1 MNYKQLIVEAGLKM
15 LRSGLTVATWG
26 NISVRDPET
35 GLIYLTPSGM
45 PYDVIAEG
53 DIVVMRPDG
62 EIVEGK
68 RRPTIEYAMHLGILN
83 SRPDIHAVVHTHP
96 IYSQVF
102 ACLHE
107 EIPPIIDEA
116 AQMMAGS
123 VKCADYALP
132 GSQELADNVVKA
144 LGDGF
149 ACLMAN
155 HGSVCVGTTMDKA
168 FTVSTVLEMSAQ
180 IYYMARC
187 IGKPHVIPDDLVAHM
202 HSFVSK
208 QYGQPQEN

>member
-1 MNYKQLIVEAGLKM
+1 MNYKKLIVDAGLQM

-26 NISVRDPET
+26 NISARDSET

-45 PYDVIAEG
+45 PYDTITED
-53 DIVVMRPDG
+53 DIVVMNAKG
-62 EIVEGK
+62 EVVEGN
-68 RRPTIEYAMHLGILN
+68 RRPTIEFAMHLGILN
-83 SRPDIHAVVHTHP
+83 KRPEINAVVHTHP
-96 IYSQVF
+96 IYSQIF

-116 AQMMAGS
+116 AQMMAGA
-123 VKCADYALP
+123 VKCAEYGLP
-132 GSQELADNVVKA
+132 GTQELADNVAAA
-144 LGDGF
+144 LGDGY

-155 HGSVCVGTTMDKA
+155 HGSVCVGTSMEKA

-180 IYYMARC
+180 IYYMATC
-187 IGKPHVIPDDLVAHM
+187 IGKPHIIPEDKVAYM

-208 QYGQPQEN
+208 QYGQP

>member
-1 MNYKQLIVEAGLKM
+1 MNYKKLIVDAGLQM

-26 NISVRDPET
+26 NISARDSET

-45 PYDVIAEG
+45 PYDTITED
-53 DIVVMRPDG
+53 DIVVMNAKG
-62 EIVEGK
+62 EVVEGS
-68 RRPTIEYAMHLGILN
+68 RRPTIEFAMHLGILN
-83 SRPDIHAVVHTHP
+83 KRPEINAVVHTHP
-96 IYSQVF
+96 IYSQIF

-116 AQMMAGS
+116 AQMMAGA
-123 VKCADYALP
+123 VKCAEYGLP
-132 GSQELADNVVKA
+132 GTQELAYNVAAA
-144 LGDGF
+144 LGDGY

-155 HGSVCVGTTMDKA
+155 HGSVCVGTSMEKA

-180 IYYMARC
+180 IYYMATC
-187 IGKPHVIPDDLVAHM
+187 IGKPHIIPEDKVAYM

-208 QYGQPQEN
+208 QYGQP

>member
-1 MNYKQLIVEAGLKM
+1 MNYKKLIVDAGLQM
-15 LRSGLTVATWG
+15 LQSGLTVATWG
-26 NISVRDPET
+26 NISARDPET

-45 PYDVIAEG
+45 PYDSITEDDV
-53 DIVVMRPDG
+53 VVMNTKG
-62 EIVEGK
+62 EVVEGT
-68 RRPTIEYAMHLGILN
+68 RRPTIEYAMHLGILKR
-83 SRPDIHAVVHTHP
+83 RPEIHAIVHTHP
-96 IYSQVF
+96 IYSQIF

-116 AQMMAGS
+116 AQVMAGA
-123 VKCADYALP
+123 VKCAEYGLP
-132 GSQELADNVVKA
+132 GTQELADNVASA

-155 HGSVCVGTTMDKA
+155 HGSVCVGMTMDKA

-187 IGKPHVIPDDLVAHM
+187 IGKPHVIPDDKVAHM
-202 HSFVSK
+202 YNFVSK
-208 QYGQPQEN
+208 HYGQP

>member
-1 MNYKQLIVEAGLKM
+1 MNYKKLIVDAGLRM

-26 NISVRDPET
+26 NISARDPET

-45 PYDVIAEG
+45 PYDSITED
-53 DIVVMRPDG
+53 DIVVMNAKG
-62 EIVEGK
+62 EVVEGT

-83 SRPDIHAVVHTHP
+83 KRPEIHAIVHTHP
-96 IYSQVF
+96 IYSQIF

-116 AQMMAGS
+116 AQVMAGA
-123 VKCADYALP
+123 VKCAEYGLP
-132 GSQELADNVVKA
+132 GTRELADNVAAA
-144 LGDGF
+144 LGDGY

-155 HGSVCVGTTMDKA
+155 HGSVCVGTSMDKA

-187 IGKPHVIPDDLVAHM
+187 IGKPHVIPEDKVAYM
-202 HSFVSK
+202 YDFVSK
-208 QYGQPQEN
+208 QYGQP

>member
-1 MNYKQLIVEAGLKM
+1 MNYKKLIVDAGLRM

-26 NISVRDPET
+26 NISARDPET

-45 PYDVIAEG
+45 PYDSITED
-53 DIVVMRPDG
+53 DIVVMNAKG
-62 EIVEGK
+62 EVVEGT

-83 SRPDIHAVVHTHP
+83 KRPEIHAIVHTHP
-96 IYSQVF
+96 IYSQIF

-116 AQMMAGS
+116 AQVMAGA
-123 VKCADYALP
+123 VKCAEYGLP
-132 GSQELADNVVKA
+132 GTQELADNVAAA

-155 HGSVCVGTTMDKA
+155 HGSVCVGKTMDKA

-187 IGKPHVIPDDLVAHM
+187 IGKPHVIPEDKVAHM
-202 HSFVSK
+202 YNFVSK
-208 QYGQPQEN
+208 QYGQP

>member
-1 MNYKQLIVEAGLKM
+1 MNYKKLIVDAGLRM

-26 NISVRDPET
+26 NISARDPET

-45 PYDVIAEG
+45 PYDSITED
-53 DIVVMRPDG
+53 DIVVMNAKG
-62 EIVEGK
+62 EVVEGT

-83 SRPDIHAVVHTHP
+83 RRPEIHAIVHTHP
-96 IYSQVF
+96 IYSQIF

-116 AQMMAGS
+116 AQVMAGA
-123 VKCADYALP
+123 VKCAEYGLP
-132 GSQELADNVVKA
+132 GTQELADNVAAA
-144 LGDGF
+144 LGGGY

-187 IGKPHVIPDDLVAHM
+187 IGKPHVIPEDKVAHM
-202 HSFVSK
+202 FNFVSK
-208 QYGQPQEN
+208 QYGQP

>member
-1 MNYKQLIVEAGLKM
+1 MNYKKLIVDAGLQM

-26 NISVRDPET
+26 NISARDSET

-45 PYDVIAEG
+45 PYDTITEH
-53 DIVVMRPDG
+53 DIVVMNAKG
-62 EIVEGK
+62 EVVEGN
-68 RRPTIEYAMHLGILN
+68 RRPTIEFAMHLGILN
-83 SRPDIHAVVHTHP
+83 KRPEINAVVHTHP
-96 IYSQVF
+96 IYSQIF

-116 AQMMAGS
+116 AQMMAGA
-123 VKCADYALP
+123 VKCAEYGLP
-132 GSQELADNVVKA
+132 GTQELADNVAAA
-144 LGDGF
+144 LGDGY

-155 HGSVCVGTTMDKA
+155 HGSVCVGTSMEKA

-180 IYYMARC
+180 IYYMATC
-187 IGKPHVIPDDLVAHM
+187 IGKPHIIPEDKVAYM

-208 QYGQPQEN
+208 QYGQP